1 MSTQREMI
9 DKVRGMSLT
18 EICHLESAPL
28 ICSGTPTSPRSQTRW
43 KHEHEALDG
52 KLRRD
57 LGHDRLIGGSVKG

>member
-1 MSTQREMI
+1 MGSQREMI
-9 DKVRGMSLT
+9 DKVRHEPYRAIGVYSQPP
-18 EICHLESAPL
+18 HLL
-28 ICSGTPTSPRSQTRW
+28 RDPTSPRSQTRW